1 MRLKNDASLSSVRSS
16 HDAEVRRLHDQLAES
31 DNIRQQ
37 QIEQLRYEHAKQLEE
52 LHREMADKSEV
63 SESTKRKFERE
74 KNSLEAELT
83 KALQDL
89 VTVKIVIL
97 KYTHSHT
104 HMPFYQLF
112 SSKLAVEGVEL
123 ILLKFCTGVCHMF
136 MSLALRPFS
145 IIVIGL

>member
-1 MRLKNDASLSSVRSS
+1 MNYRLKAEIESLRLKNDASLSSVRSN

-52 LHREMADKSEV
+52 LNREMADVSDH
-63 SESTKRKFERE
+63 SESARRKFERE

-89 VTVKIVIL
+89 VAVKIV
-97 KYTHSHT
+97 
-104 HMPFYQLF
+104 
-112 SSKLAVEGVEL
+112 AVE
-123 ILLKFCTGVCHMF
+123 IMLL
-136 MSLALRPFS
+136 
-145 IIVIGL
+145 